1 MQIWHYPIK
10 YTEIINHFL

>member
-10 YTEIINHFL
+10 YTEIINRFL